1 MILGD
6 NMLETI
12 YEDTKQGM
20 QKSLDALKKDYT
32 TLRTG
37 KVMPS
42 ILDNVTVD
50 YYGTATPL
58 SQVAS
63 ITTPDATTI
72 NVSPWEKHLVA
83 DIEKAIAAANIGVNP
98 NNNGEAV
105 QLFFPP
111 MTQDQR
117 KESVKGAKSMTDNA
131 KVAIRNI
138 RKNSNDKV
146 KKLLKDKEITEDES
160 KKAQAEIQKITD
172 TYVAKA
178 DDMFKTKESEIMKI

>member
-146 KKLLKDKEITEDES
+146 KKFLKDKEITEDES